1 MAINA
6 SNDMQSIL
14 LKRKH
19 RHVDIVLIL
28 NYLQEQ
34 LDFMMTEMIFCSKTT
49 HSRYDNS
56 RHMNILHF
64 FATLSRIV
72 SKEFTMLLIFFIVS

>member
-19 RHVDIVLIL
+19 RHVYIALIL

-34 LDFMMTEMIFCSKTT
+34 LDFMMTEMIFC
-49 HSRYDNS
+49 
-56 RHMNILHF
+56 
-64 FATLSRIV
+64 
-72 SKEFTMLLIFFIVS
+72 

>member
-6 SNDMQSIL
+6 SNDMQFLL

-19 RHVDIVLIL
+19 RHVYIVSIL

-34 LDFMMTEMIFCSKTT
+34 LDFMMTEMIFC
-49 HSRYDNS
+49 
-56 RHMNILHF
+56 
-64 FATLSRIV
+64 
-72 SKEFTMLLIFFIVS
+72 

>member
-6 SNDMQSIL
+6 SNDMQFLL

-19 RHVDIVLIL
+19 RHVYIVLIL

-34 LDFMMTEMIFCSKTT
+34 LDFMMTEMIFC
-49 HSRYDNS
+49 
-56 RHMNILHF
+56 
-64 FATLSRIV
+64 
-72 SKEFTMLLIFFIVS
+72 